1 LVNDEPISPEEA
13 EFFLESA
20 TAEEL
25 EMPEEGGYDLPGW
38 EDKNEGHEEGR
49 EDEQIESDDD

>member
-1 LVNDEPISPEEA
+1 LVNDEPFSPEEA

-20 TAEEL
+20 IEGEL
-25 EMPEEGGYDLPGW
+25 EMLERVAMIFPGGDT
-38 EDKNEGHEEGR
+38 NEGYEEGR